1 MTEEI
6 KKIIN
11 FMKQNNY
18 EIDFDLL
25 MDIKNDINHELLS
38 TFYQ

>member
-11 FMKQNNY
+11 FIKQNNY
-18 EIDFDLL
+18 ENDFDLL
-25 MDIKNDINHELLS
+25 TDMKNDINHELLS

>member
-25 MDIKNDINHELLS
+25 MDMKNDINHELLS

>member
-18 EIDFDLL
+18 EIDFYLL
-25 MDIKNDINHELLS
+25 MDMNNDINHELLS